1 MPTQVCIAKAMVF
14 PAVVYRCE
22 NLTIKKA
29 ECQRDDAFKLWC
41 WRRLLSVPWT
51 AGRSNH
57 SNLKEISPEHLL
69 GGLMLKLKLQ
79 YFSHLMRRAN
89 SLKKTLML
97 GRIEGRWRS
106 RQQRERGLD
115 GFSNLMDMS
124 LSELQGTVKTEK
136 PGVLQFMGARESD
149 MTE

>member
-1 MPTQVCIAKAMVF
+1 M
-14 PAVVYRCE
+14 R
-22 NLTIKKA
+22 
-29 ECQRDDAFKLWC
+29 
-41 WRRLLSVPWT
+41 VPWY
-51 AGRSNH
+51 ARKSNQ
-57 SNLKEISPEHLL
+57 SILKEINPGYLL

-106 RQQRERGLD
+106 RQQRARGLD
-115 GFSNLMDMS
+115 GFSNLRDMS